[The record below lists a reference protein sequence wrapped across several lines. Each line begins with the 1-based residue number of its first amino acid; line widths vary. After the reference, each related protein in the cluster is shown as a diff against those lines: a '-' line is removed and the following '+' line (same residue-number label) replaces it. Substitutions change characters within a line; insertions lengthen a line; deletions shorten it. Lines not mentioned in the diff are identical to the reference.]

1 MSDAIN
7 PVDWFEI
14 PVNDIARATAFYQ
27 RALGVTLKP
36 MEQGPM
42 KMAWFTG
49 QPGGSGANG
58 MLVQGP
64 GRTPSKTGT
73 LVYFTVPEIDAALA
87 SVERAGGK
95 VVLPKASGD
104 YGSIAHFEDS
114 DGNLVAL
121 HQPPK

>member
-73 LVYFTVPEIDAALA
+73 LVYFTVPEIDACAKA
-87 SVERAGGK
+87 TAGTIRMSARAAIN
-95 VVLPKASGD
+95 LPSPRID
-104 YGSIAHFEDS
+104 C
-114 DGNLVAL
+114 LL
-121 HQPPK
+121 R

>member
-1 MSDAIN
+1 MSDVIN
-7 PVDWFEI
+7 PVHWFEI

-49 QPGGSGANG
+49 QPGGPGANG

>member
-73 LVYFTVPEIDAALA
+73 LVYFTVPEIDADRKSTRLN
-87 SVERAGGK
+87 SSHV
-95 VVLPKASGD
+95 
-104 YGSIAHFEDS
+104 SISYAVFCLKKKKTKKKYRK
-114 DGNLVAL
+114 NNTR
-121 HQPPK
+121 